1 MTASEEAEIAGKRK
15 PRAQTTGSTHNF
27 KEIVQMCAKNFVHI
41 KKTRRIRRE
50 LTIFNELLT
59 AREGDES
66 TKYSQSPSAA
76 DRLHARFRKKSRKCV
91 KNTLKKHDV
100 FVVFFSGAADQT

>member
-15 PRAQTTGSTHNF
+15 PRTQPTNPPAKFLQW
-27 KEIVQMCAKNFVHI
+27 CAERTQ
-41 KKTRRIRRE
+41 KTARRSGVKFGGI
-50 LTIFNELLT
+50 IQT

-66 TKYSQSPSAA
+66 TKYSQSPSA
-76 DRLHARFRKKSRKCV
+76 DNRLHARFKNKSRKCV
-91 KNTLKKHDV
+91 KNALKKHDV

>member
-15 PRAQTTGSTHNF
+15 PRTQPTNPPAKFLQR
-27 KEIVQMCAKNFVHI
+27 CAERI

-50 LTIFNELLT
+50 LTIFNVLLL

-66 TKYSQSPSAA
+66 TKYSQSPSKIWLEYV
-76 DRLHARFRKKSRKCV
+76 RLNKSP
-91 KNTLKKHDV
+91 
-100 FVVFFSGAADQT
+100 SY